1 MPNRTVREGFLDSPK
16 VDLLDWFAECVY
28 HRMLLA
34 ADHAGRLDGR
44 SSVLKARLF
53 PLKASL
59 RESDVQRA
67 VNQILK
73 AGLAVSWIAP
83 NGQPVLQ
90 LTNWHRD
97 SRATTSRYP
106 DREGRYDIRYV
117 ALPAPTEEGTIWV
130 VESSIVSHRNGNGDT
145 GPPSGGETPL
155 PRSHTDG
162 MSMGY
167 VSHSKNDRTINDRTI
182 NDGTINVDSSEAKQV
197 RSEPTPPTS
206 SRPVLVFPIV
216 GERKTWELSQE
227 FLDTLAQRYPTLDV
241 LAESRKALAWIEAN
255 PSRRKTAK
263 GMPRFLV
270 NWLNRATDSGRVL
283 ARSGPPPP
291 AIDFDSLFTIPDKP
305 RDGKQDVVHGRS

>member
-1 MPNRTVREGFLDSPK
+1 MPNRTIREGFLDSPK

-59 RESDVQRA
+59 RESDIQRA

-83 NGQPVLQ
+83 SCQPVLQ

-130 VESSIVSHRNGNGDT
+130 VESSIVRDNGNGHRC
-145 GPPSGGETPL
+145 PSEWGATTP

-162 MSMGY
+162 IPMGCGP
-167 VSHSKNDRTINDRTI
+167 HSKNDRTINDRTI
-182 NDGTINVDSSEAKQV
+182 NDRTINVDSSEPKQV

-206 SRPVLVFPIV
+206 SRAVLVFPVV
-216 GERKTWELSQE
+216 GERKAWELTQE
-227 FLDTLAQRYPTLDV
+227 FLDTLAERYPTIDV
-241 LAESRKALAWIEAN
+241 LSEARKALAWIEAN
-255 PSRRKTAK
+255 PARRKTAK
-263 GMPRFLV
+263 GMPRFIV
-270 NWLNRATDSGRVL
+270 NWLNRATERPAASRVDHQTGAL
-283 ARSGPPPP
+283 
-291 AIDFDSLFTIPDKP
+291 DFDSLFVIPDKP
-305 RDGKQDVVHGRS
+305 SPERKE